1 MHLQSRK
8 LTFSGKPISVTL
20 ARGKSSASCCE
31 LGVSKIRA
39 RRPEAARQI
48 FQYGPTGQVE
58 RRPTFWTFNFNVIG
72 FTALALLTNTSLLS
86 IHATPK

>member
-20 ARGKSSASCCE
+20 ARCCE

-72 FTALALLTNTSLLS
+72 FTALALLINTSLLS